1 MPEIELT
8 EPFIKQYQ
16 NLPSEIKKKIKKA
29 LRLLAENPRHLSLQA
44 KPVEGAAGI
53 YEARVDQ
60 RYRITYERLSSDV
73 LRMRGVANQDEVLR
87 VL

>member
-29 LRLLAENPRHLSLQA
+29 LRLLAENPATHRCKPNLSKEQQGFM
-44 KPVEGAAGI
+44 KPG
-53 YEARVDQ
+53 
-60 RYRITYERLSSDV
+60 
-73 LRMRGVANQDEVLR
+73 
-87 VL
+87 